1 MIVMALVMPSSAVL
15 KTRTHGQSIAMRAR
29 GIGLA
34 NTV

>member
-1 MIVMALVMPSSAVL
+1 MIVMVLAMPSSAAL

-29 GIGLA
+29 RIGLA